1 MSLANLE
8 TILAATLD
16 PLQSKIATDALKA
29 ASLQPGF
36 AIALLQT
43 TGNAGAPL
51 QTRLAASLK
60 FKNYIREHWVCTI
73 FLNLHVF
80 YINHVQKILT
90 HTHTHTYTHT
100 HSLFFSHNLFT
111 GRSRITSFK

>member
-1 MSLANLE
+1 MVFGGQMNSLLNNLE

-16 PLQSKIATDALKA
+16 PLQSKNATDALKA
-29 ASLQPGF
+29 ASSQPGF

-43 TGNAGAPL
+43 TGNTGAPL

-80 YINHVQKILT
+80 YINHVQ
-90 HTHTHTYTHT
+90 
-100 HSLFFSHNLFT
+100 
-111 GRSRITSFK
+111 

>member
-1 MSLANLE
+1 MSFSNLE

-16 PLQSKIATDALKA
+16 PLQSKNATDALKA

-60 FKNYIREHWVCTI
+60 FKNYIREHWVCFI
-73 FLNLHVF
+73 FF
-80 YINHVQKILT
+80 YFSISFISIMFSKYS
-90 HTHTHTYTHT
+90 HTHI
-100 HSLFFSHNLFT
+100 HSLFFVFSLIMYRKIQDHKL
-111 GRSRITSFK
+111 